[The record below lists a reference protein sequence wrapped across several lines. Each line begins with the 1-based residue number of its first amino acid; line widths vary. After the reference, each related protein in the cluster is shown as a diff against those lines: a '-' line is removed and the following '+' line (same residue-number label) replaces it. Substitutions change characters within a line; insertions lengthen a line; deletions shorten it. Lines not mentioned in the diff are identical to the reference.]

1 MCISYSQ
8 IIFDMNMGFTGNRF
22 GSAESYWA
30 RGESEA
36 CKVEMPYSVTIA
48 PSITLREM
56 METYGS
62 DVWNYAFS

>member
-1 MCISYSQ
+1 MQS
-8 IIFDMNMGFTGNRF
+8 R
-22 GSAESYWA
+22 
-30 RGESEA
+30 
-36 CKVEMPYSVTIA
+36 EMPYSVTIA